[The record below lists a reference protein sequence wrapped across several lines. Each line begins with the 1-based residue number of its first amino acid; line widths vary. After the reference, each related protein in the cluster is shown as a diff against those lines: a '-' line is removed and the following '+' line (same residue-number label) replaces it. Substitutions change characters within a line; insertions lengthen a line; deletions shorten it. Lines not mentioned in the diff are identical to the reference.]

1 MKISH
6 EIRFM
11 PVNQF
16 MQSDEVPRS
25 WEVSPTSWRKLRQL
39 YDCGEVRSRSDA
51 ERIGGLG
58 GGTAIDRAKVA
69 AWRYGYD
76 CVAIPSMVSTNVF
89 ATNKSAVI
97 VGDKKVTVDSVLPSL
112 VIADTAYLNLS
123 QKENRYGI
131 ADILSISTALMDWDL
146 ARANG
151 QDVISAAIW
160 QRAVNVL
167 EGILGIPPA
176 EITDHLETVLGLV
189 AEAGYITNDH
199 GSGRPESGSEHIF
212 ASAIELRMPIL
223 HGAAVSLGIMIMTRA
238 HAASTSIEN
247 YLTDLG
253 MIDDLNELAIPRAL
267 ALDALSTLSPRADRY
282 TIVNKNHWRDNIE
295 EMLNDIP
302 VKFV

>member
-1 MKISH
+1 MI
-6 EIRFM
+6 
-11 PVNQF
+11 
-16 MQSDEVPRS
+16 
-25 WEVSPTSWRKLRQL
+25 
-39 YDCGEVRSRSDA
+39 
-51 ERIGGLG
+51 
-58 GGTAIDRAKVA
+58 
-69 AWRYGYD
+69 
-76 CVAIPSMVSTNVF
+76 STNVF

-97 VGDKKVTVDSVLPSL
+97 VGEKKVTVDSVLPSL

-131 ADILSISTALMDWDL
+131 ADILSISTALMDWDM

-151 QDVISAAIW
+151 QDVINAAIW

-167 EGILGIPPA
+167 EGILQIRPA
-176 EITDHLETVLGLV
+176 DITDQLETVLGLV

-212 ASAIELRMPIL
+212 ASAIEVRMPIL

-238 HAASTSIEN
+238 HATTTPIES

-267 ALDALSTLSPRADRY
+267 VLDALHNLRPRVDRY
-282 TIVNKNHWRDNIE
+282 TIVNKNHWRSGIE
-295 EMLNDIP
+295 GILDDLPIE
-302 VKFV
+302 FA